1 MKTLIILSLTS
12 ILFSIQKIDEPKVKV
27 GDVIS
32 FNNQSFLNIDK
43 KATTLENQIKKKGL
57 IVVFSCNTCPFV
69 VGNDDFSGWE
79 KQYNNL
85 FDLAST
91 SEIGFVLVNSNEA
104 KREGDDSFKEMQKH
118 AKKNDY
124 KMPYLL
130 DENSKL
136 ANLLGAKTTPH
147 VYFFDASNKL
157 IYTGSIDNSWDSK
170 RESTLAYLEN
180 AINEV
185 KSNTKITT
193 ESSDP
198 RGCSIKRVKVN

>member
-118 AKKNDY
+118 AKKKGNY
-124 KMPYLL
+124 
-130 DENSKL
+130 
-136 ANLLGAKTTPH
+136 
-147 VYFFDASNKL
+147 
-157 IYTGSIDNSWDSK
+157 
-170 RESTLAYLEN
+170 
-180 AINEV
+180 
-185 KSNTKITT
+185 
-193 ESSDP
+193 SS
-198 RGCSIKRVKVN
+198 RRWSVLVKVH